1 MRTKKIDTRWGGGG
15 GPTVLGF
22 KFIRLVIR
30 YWVLVSK
37 IEGGLK
43 CIGFV
48 GIDLDGSLIDENKG
62 ISQHDILSAFG
73 GHSSF

>member
-1 MRTKKIDTRWGGGG
+1 M
-15 GPTVLGF
+15 
-22 KFIRLVIR
+22 
-30 YWVLVSK
+30 LVSK